1 MKIFDGKQS
10 AYAATSRR
18 PVRLPIQKFQRVL
31 AGGRAL
37 RVVRGLCLASLC
49 SVVGCAVGPD
59 FVPPSKPSVGQYTHG
74 KEPSATLNAD
84 GQAQHF
90 EPGAEVVGDWWRLFN
105 SDKLDSVV
113 KEAVTQNQNIQSAQA
128 SLRQSRAQLQ
138 AGYGVFYP
146 QIDAGFSASRQRS
159 SPARVSGNVESSV
172 FNLFT
177 LSAVVSYTL
186 DVFGG
191 ERRNIENLQ
200 ALVEYQRYTLLAT
213 YLTLTGN
220 IVNATIAQ
228 AAYAAEIEATQQLVD
243 SLKEEIKITEAQAQA
258 GTIPYSNLLSLQ
270 SQSAAIEA
278 TLPPIRQKLN
288 QTEHLLAT
296 LAGRAPADWQPQK
309 ISLEEIALPENLPL
323 TLPSEVVGQRPDIL
337 EAEALLHSSSAQIG
351 IATAALF
358 PSFTINAGY
367 GLNNTSAGN
376 LFGSNSSFWSIG
388 GGVVAPLFHGGTLL
402 SQRQAAIEGYQQ
414 SLSNYRQTVLGGL
427 EQVADTLRALEHDAE
442 TLQAESNALTTAE
455 EALSLIRTNYRAGTV
470 SYLQVL
476 IATTQ
481 FHQAQIGYLQ
491 AKAQRL
497 QDTVALYVALGG
509 GWWNGGN
516 LVPANAAAG

>member
-1 MKIFDGKQS
+1 MLKTHLIWRRIAKVKMS
-10 AYAATSRR
+10 LCNAIKRETSNQAKTRM
-18 PVRLPIQKFQRVL
+18 F
-31 AGGRAL
+31 
-37 RVVRGLCLASLC
+37 RGLCVASLC
-49 SVVGCAVGPD
+49 SMVGCAVGPD
-59 FVPPSKPSVGQYTHG
+59 FVRPSKPSVEQYTHG
-74 KEPSATLNAD
+74 EEPSTTISAD
-84 GQAQHF
+84 GQVQHF
-90 EPGAEVVGDWWRLFN
+90 ERGADIVGDWWRLFS
-105 SDKLDSVV
+105 SDKLDTAVR
-113 KEAVTQNQNIQSAQA
+113 EAVTQNENLQAAQA
-128 SLRQSRAQLQ
+128 SLRQSQAQLQ

-159 SPARVSGNVESSV
+159 SPARISGNTTSSV
-172 FNLFT
+172 FNLLT

-191 ERRNIENLQ
+191 ERRTVENLQ
-200 ALVEYQRYTLLAT
+200 ALVDYQRYTVLAT

-220 IVNATIAQ
+220 IVNANIAR
-228 AAYAAEIEATQQLVD
+228 AAYAAQIEATEQLVD
-243 SLKEEIKITEAQAQA
+243 SLKEEVKITEAQAQA
-258 GTIPYSNLLSLQ
+258 GTTPYSALLSLQ
-270 SQSAAIEA
+270 TQVAAIEA
-278 TLPPIRQKLN
+278 TLPPLRQKLN

-296 LAGRAPADWQPQK
+296 LSGRAPVDWQPEQ
-309 ISLEEIALPENLPL
+309 ISLAELVLPENLPL
-323 TLPSEVVGQRPDIL
+323 TLPSEVVRQRPDIL

-367 GLNNTSAGN
+367 GVNNTSANN
-376 LFGSNSSFWSIG
+376 LFKSNSNFWSIG

-402 SQRQAAIEGYQQ
+402 AQRQAAIEGYQQ

-442 TLQAESNALTTAE
+442 ALQAESNALSSSE
-455 EALSLIRTNYRAGTV
+455 EALNLILINYRAGTV
-470 SYLQVL
+470 NYLQVL

-481 FHQAQIGYLQ
+481 YHQAKIGYLQ

-509 GWWNGGN
+509 GWWNGGDA
-516 LVPANAAAG
+516 VPANPAAG